1 VNFHLVAVCSAS
13 LRGSLRHSASVR
25 RLDLVS
31 SKSIAEGRRGFAE
44 GRRGFA
50 EGRRGFAEGRKAKS
64 GGVALVRL
72 WQVNGYVALP
82 TFPTAG
88 FWGVGRYQGLLILE
102 PGALVEEEAEVVG
115 FQAEAV
121 KVDKGC
127 IHLAHLLRNDP
138 LDH

>member
-1 VNFHLVAVCSAS
+1 MNFHLVAVCSAS

-44 GRRGFA
+44 GRR
-50 EGRRGFAEGRKAKS
+50 RFAEGRKAKS

>member
-1 VNFHLVAVCSAS
+1 MNFHLVAVCSAS

-25 RLDLVS
+25 RLNLVS
-31 SKSIAEGRRGFAE
+31 SKSIAE

-115 FQAEAV
+115 FQAEPV

>member
-1 VNFHLVAVCSAS
+1 MNFHLVAVCSAS

-31 SKSIAEGRRGFAE
+31 SKSIAE

>member
-1 VNFHLVAVCSAS
+1 MNSHLLAVCSAS

-31 SKSIAEGRRGFAE
+31 SKSIAE

>member
-31 SKSIAEGRRGFAE
+31 SKSIAE

>member
-1 VNFHLVAVCSAS
+1 MNSHLVAVCSAS

-44 GRRGFA
+44 GRN
-50 EGRRGFAEGRKAKS
+50 AKS

>member
-1 VNFHLVAVCSAS
+1 MNFHLVAVCSAS

-25 RLDLVS
+25 RLNLVS
-31 SKSIAEGRRGFAE
+31 SKSIAE